1 MALGQLHLI
10 VLKELDNV
18 IVRLLSIDF
27 EKLWWLAKSQM
38 VGRKKMSYAT
48 SSKARRTVWGITG
61 WSV

>member
-27 EKLWWLAKSQM
+27 EKLW
-38 VGRKKMSYAT
+38 
-48 SSKARRTVWGITG
+48 
-61 WSV
+61 